1 MTVTT
6 SNYLTTCPIGA
17 GRRRKKLCI
26 AFSLGHIYFST
37 NLVCSTYTKF

>member
-6 SNYLTTCPIGA
+6 SNYVTTCPIGA

-26 AFSLGHIYFST
+26 AFSLGHIYFSK